1 VATIDEC
8 RAAIVALAGR
18 FAQSPERGTGLDR
31 SVSAE
36 ITDLDLRFR
45 AHLHDGILDEITET
59 ALPESAQIRLAMSS
73 DDLVSLAAGELALGP
88 AWLAGRVKVH
98 ASLPD
103 MLRLRTML

>member
-1 VATIDEC
+1 MATLDEC

-18 FAQSPERGTGLDR
+18 FAQSPERGSGLDR

-45 AHLHDGILDEITET
+45 GRLHDGVLDEITESDP
-59 ALPESAQIRLAMSS
+59 APGQIRLAMSS
-73 DDLVSLAAGELALGP
+73 DDLVSLAAGELSLGS
-88 AWLAGRVKVH
+88 AWLAGRVKVR

-103 MLRLRTML
+103 MLRLRSML